1 MIIYFVIPTR
11 FDSQVKNI
19 SAVYGKNLRNASYRN
34 KIARQLGYQNTLS
47 AGGTVNALKN
57 LIINSNK
64 INEKSKMYMK
74 IAHNEKVK
82 DPAPKIVNTT
92 VIENVTQEN
101 LNVKLP
107 KQEGRKAKFTKK
119 KSDEQNPE
127 ENTTVNTRSHVY
139 F

>member
-1 MIIYFVIPTR
+1 
-11 FDSQVKNI
+11 
-19 SAVYGKNLRNASYRN
+19 
-34 KIARQLGYQNTLS
+34 
-47 AGGTVNALKN
+47 
-57 LIINSNK
+57 
-64 INEKSKMYMK
+64 MK